1 MNGVARA
8 ERVVDFEEELENM
21 FVEDDGD
28 DEGDD

>member
-28 DEGDD
+28 DEGD